1 MQPKQQQFIQVAAWP
16 CLSRAVDRN
25 QIRQLAQ
32 AAQVAPI
39 QRVRNHGM
47 VTLLDGT
54 TVPLVPSARNRP
66 RGQTALVDQGPDP
79 ARWLGDAPVPVSID
93 DVLAALRDAFT
104 FREARCGSPGLRA
117 PQIGAVH
124 SVLGYWTT
132 GVVTPATVVMPTGT
146 GKTETML
153 ALLATGRIAK
163 LLVLVPTDALRTQIV
178 GKFESWGVLK
188 AAGVLDPKA
197 PFPVVGQV
205 AHRFSSTARAEEF
218 ANSCNIVVA
227 TPSVLHS
234 LAPETRAAFL
244 ATFSHLFVDEA
255 HHVAARTWTQVRDEF
270 AAKPVVQFTATPFRE
285 DGRALGG
292 KLLYSYPL
300 RAAQEAGYFAGIDFI
315 SVLEL
320 GDKDQ
325 AIATR
330 ALARLREDMAA
341 GHDHLLMARVH
352 NVTRAEDVIHLY
364 QELGPEFSPVVLH
377 SRLSKERQRLSL
389 QAIKDRTSRVIV
401 CVNMLGEGF
410 DLPAL
415 KIAALHDPQRSLS
428 VTLQFVGRFA
438 RAGERAA
445 VVVSRPA
452 GEIDMRLRRLY
463 SEDAD
468 WNRLVSYLSEEAIGT
483 VEDVSDFEEAFGTGP
498 EQVALRSLLPA
509 MSTVVFRSEARDW
522 EPERI
527 YNIFPE
533 DKLLTFPIGINQ
545 RDHVAWFVTEM
556 RTPVK
561 WGELQTVEEVTY
573 DLYVIYWDA
582 TRGLLYINSSN
593 KSSVHQDLAEAIV
606 GTGARRVTGE
616 DVYRVMAGLA
626 RLVPTNVGVLD
637 TRNRNRRFSFHVGAD
652 VSEGFTPAETQTK
665 SKTNI
670 FASGF
675 ADGVKITV
683 GASLKG
689 RIWSHRVASNLRE
702 WTQWCD
708 GVGTKVTDA
717 TISVDDVMRGFI
729 RPKLLEARPEL
740 VPLALEW
747 PWELLVSVG
756 DALHLEYQ
764 GRHCA
769 LLDADFT
776 VVDPA
781 PDGDI
786 RFTVDTPDWS
796 LPYRL
801 EIAAG
806 AMRFVPEGDDAV
818 FVARNASFPLSAILN
833 ERGLLVHFESEA
845 LLTYPAL
852 LLKPD
857 RDLPPYDAARLSVLD
872 WTGIDLTVESQGPA
886 RRVDSIQAR
895 AAEHLRTLGEWQVI
909 LDDDGTGEVADLV
922 ALRVDGQDLVV
933 HLVHCKYVTGG
944 RPRQQVAD
952 LYEVCGQ
959 AHKSTTYRRNVTA
972 MVHKLIKRETLRLGR
987 GEPTGFLKGSV
998 ADLHAILDQA
1008 PRLHPAFH
1016 ITVAQPGLMQ
1026 AGATEPQLRLLAAAD
1041 IFVRDTANADFD
1053 VWCSP

>member
-1 MQPKQQQFIQVAAWP
+1 MQPNQLQVAAWP
-16 CLSRAVDRN
+16 CLSRAIDRN

-32 AAQVAPI
+32 AAQAAPV
-39 QRVRNHGM
+39 RHVRNRDV
-47 VTLLDGT
+47 VTLYDGT
-54 TVPLVPSARNRP
+54 MVPLVPSARNRP
-66 RGQTALVDQGPDP
+66 RGQTALLDQHPDP
-79 ARWLGDAPVPVSID
+79 ARWLGDAPAPVSAD
-93 DVLAALRDAFT
+93 DVLTALEDAFT
-104 FREARCGSPGLRA
+104 FREARGGSPGLRS

-132 GVVTPATVVMPTGT
+132 RVLTPATVVMPTGT

-153 ALLATGRIAK
+153 ALFASGRIAK
-163 LLVLVPTDALRTQIV
+163 LLVLVPTDALRTQIA

-188 AAGVLDPKA
+188 TAGVLAPKT

-205 AHRFSSTARAEEF
+205 AHRFNSIANAQEF
-218 ANSCNIVVA
+218 AGSCNVVVA
-227 TPSVLHS
+227 TASVLHS
-234 LAPETRAAFL
+234 FAPAVRTAFL
-244 ATFSHLFVDEA
+244 ATFSHLFIDEA
-255 HHVAARTWTQVRDEF
+255 HHVAASTWTQVRDEF
-270 AAKPVVQFTATPFRE
+270 ATKPVVQFTATPFRE

-292 KLLYSYPL
+292 KLLYVYPL

-320 GDKDQ
+320 GDKDR

-330 ALARLREDMAA
+330 ALARLNEDSAE
-341 GHDHLLMARVH
+341 GHDHLVMARVN
-352 NVTRAEDVIHLY
+352 NVARAEEVLHFY
-364 QELGPEFSPVVLH
+364 RELGAGFNPVVLH
-377 SRLSKERQRLSL
+377 SGLSKERQRAAL
-389 QAIKDRTSRVIV
+389 QAIKNRTSRVIV

-415 KIAALHDPQRSLS
+415 KIAALHNPQRSLS

-483 VEDVSDFEEAFGTGP
+483 VEEVSEFEEGFGAGP
-498 EQVALRSLLPA
+498 EQVAIRSLLPA
-509 MSTVVFRSEARDW
+509 MSTVVFRSDAREW
-522 EPERI
+522 EPDGI
-527 YNIFPE
+527 YTLFPE
-533 DKLLTFPIGINQ
+533 DKLLTFPIAINQ
-545 RDHVAWFVTEM
+545 RDHVAWFVTEIH
-556 RTPVK
+556 TPVK
-561 WGELQTVEEVTY
+561 WGELQTVEEVSY

-582 TRGLLYINSSN
+582 SRGLLYINSSN
-593 KSSVHQDLAEAIV
+593 KDSVHQELADAIV
-606 GTGARRVTGE
+606 GAGARRVTGE
-616 DVYRVMAGLA
+616 DVYRVMARLA

-675 ADGVKITV
+675 DAGVKVTV

-689 RIWSHRVASNLRE
+689 RIWSHRVASSLWE

-708 GVGTKVTDA
+708 AVGTKVTDA
-717 TISVDDVMRGFI
+717 TLSVEDVMRGFI
-729 RPKLLEARPEL
+729 RPTLLEARPGL

-747 PWELLVSVG
+747 PWEFLVSVD
-756 DALHLEYQ
+756 DALFLEYQ
-764 GRHCA
+764 GRRCA

-776 VVDPA
+776 VVNPA

-786 RFTVDTPDWS
+786 HFTVDTPDWS

-801 EIAAG
+801 VIEAG
-806 AMRFVPEGDDAV
+806 AMRFIPDSDDAV
-818 FVARNASFPLSAILN
+818 FVARNASFPLSTILN
-833 ERGLLVHFESEA
+833 ERGLFVHFESEA
-845 LLTYPAL
+845 LVTYPAL

-857 RDLPPYDAARLSVLD
+857 RDLPPYDAARLNVLD
-872 WTGIDLTVESQGPA
+872 WTGIDLTVESQGPT
-886 RRVDSIQAR
+886 RRADSIQAR
-895 AAEHLRTLGEWQVI
+895 AAEHLRTLADWQVI

-922 ALRVDGQDLVV
+922 GLRVDGQDFIV

-944 RPRQQVAD
+944 RPRQQVGD

-972 MVHKLIKRETLRLGR
+972 MVHKLIKRETIRLGR
-987 GEPTGFLKGSV
+987 GRPTGFLQGSV

-1008 PRLHPAFH
+1008 PRLRPTFH
-1016 ITVAQPGLMQ
+1016 ISIAQPGLTQ
-1026 AGATEPQLRLLAAAD
+1026 SRATEPQLQLLAAAD
-1041 IFVRDTANADFD
+1041 IFVKDTANAAFD
-1053 VWCSP
+1053 AWCSP